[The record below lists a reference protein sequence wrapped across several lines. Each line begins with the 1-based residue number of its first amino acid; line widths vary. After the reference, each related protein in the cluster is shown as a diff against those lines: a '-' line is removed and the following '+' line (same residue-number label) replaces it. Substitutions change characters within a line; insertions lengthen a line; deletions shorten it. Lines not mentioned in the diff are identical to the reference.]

1 MKTVLN
7 VLLWIVVWILA
18 FIVCSPLLAVF
29 GMVDVMK
36 GDWGVSLVPY
46 AVIVGGLT
54 AVAPEMMERFSAWR
68 QKSGFFSRL
77 VFSIFCIWGTIA
89 GISAFALFVSR
100 NVWVDLAFGAL
111 LLGFFVWMFS
121 TRSGGQASSVTSI
134 GVSTLKQRLGMSAVI
149 VVGIAGVVGVL
160 VALLAMGEGYA
171 ETLRKT
177 GSADTAIVMRGSSA
191 SEVMSVLDHDSV
203 TLIPQAPG
211 IAKDAKGQPIASP
224 ELVVA
229 ANLPIKGGTADDEGS
244 VQLRGVSDQ
253 AWAVR
258 PNVKIVEGR
267 NFQPGMRELI
277 VGKGAAKEFAGLEP
291 GHTIRLGSQQWN
303 VVGVF
308 ASGDAMESEV
318 WGDASVVADTYRR
331 GSSRASV
338 MVRLTDPKAYD
349 GFKAAL
355 DSNPQLKVDVDTTIN
370 YFSKQS
376 EGMSKVIR
384 IMGVTVGLIMAI
396 GAMFGA
402 LNTMFAAVAA
412 RAREIATLR
421 AIGFRGLPVVVA
433 VMLETMLLALIG
445 GLLGGL
451 LAYLIFNGYSA
462 STLAAGTTGKLSF
475 ELRVSP
481 ELLWTGLKWA
491 LAIGFIGGLFPAVR
505 AARLPVTTALREL

>member
-1 MKTVLN
+1 MKNFLFNLGLLFLIAIVLWA
-7 VLLWIVVWILA
+7 WIMLPWQGA
-18 FIVCSPLLAVF
+18 IVLAVLF
-29 GMVDVMK
+29 ALWMA
-36 GDWGVSLVPY
+36 LTR
-46 AVIVGGLT
+46 GGRR
-54 AVAPEMMERFSAWR
+54 AASVAS
-68 QKSGFFSRL
+68 
-77 VFSIFCIWGTIA
+77 V
-89 GISAFALFVSR
+89 GISTLR
-100 NVWVDLAFGAL
+100 Q
-111 LLGFFVWMFS
+111 
-121 TRSGGQASSVTSI
+121 RI
-134 GVSTLKQRLGMSAVI
+134 GSSAVI
-149 VVGIAGVVGVL
+149 VIGIAGVVGVL
-160 VALLAMGEGYA
+160 VALLAMGDGYA

-191 SEVMSVLDHDSV
+191 AEVMSVLDHDSV
-203 TLIPQAPG
+203 TLIPQAAG
-211 IAKDAKGQPIASP
+211 IAKDGKGQPVASP

-229 ANLPIKGGTADDEGS
+229 ANLPLKGGNPDDEGS
-244 VQLRGVSDQ
+244 VQLRGVGDQ

-277 VGKGAAKEFAGLEP
+277 VGKGATKQFEGLAP
-291 GHTIRLGSQQWN
+291 GHTVRLGNQQWT

-308 ASGDAMESEV
+308 SSGDAMDSEV
-318 WGDASVVADTYRR
+318 WGDANVVADTYRR

-338 MVRLTDPKAYD
+338 TVRLTDPTQYD
-349 GFKAAL
+349 KFKAEL
-355 DSNPQLKVDVDTTIN
+355 EGNPQLKVDVSTTLD

-376 EGMSKVIR
+376 EGMTKVIKVVG
-384 IMGVTVGLIMAI
+384 IAVGLIMAI

-421 AIGFRGLPVVVA
+421 AIGFRGSPVVVA

-451 LAYLIFNGYSA
+451 LAWVIFNGYSA
-462 STLAAGTTGKLSF
+462 STLAAGTVGKLSF

-481 ELLWTGLKWA
+481 ALLWTGLKWA
-491 LAIGFIGGLFPAVR
+491 LAIGFIGGIFPAIR